1 MSAIY
6 LDNSATTGV
15 APACI
20 DAVLHCLRETWG
32 NPSSKHRCGEQAHR
46 VVLEARVRVA
56 ASIGATPSEVMF
68 TSGGTENVP
77 GIAALGAAC
86 AEIAATLPR
95 TAPACGRCASDWN
108 AD

>member
-1 MSAIY
+1 MAVSAIY
-6 LDNSATTGV
+6 LDNNAATRV

-20 DAVLHCLRETWG
+20 DAVLYCLRETWG

-68 TSGGTENVP
+68 TSVRFSLASDNTEGEIDRVLEILP
-77 GIAALGAAC
+77 PLIAQIAAAA
-86 AEIAATLPR
+86 
-95 TAPACGRCASDWN
+95 
-108 AD
+108 